1 MAEALQIVCP
11 GCDAVNRVASDR
23 LAADA
28 SKAICGRC
36 KGRLFTGQPVA
47 LDTPERFERHV
58 ARGALPVLVDFWA
71 PWCGPCLQMA
81 PAFAKAAAALEPRV
95 RLAKTNTE
103 AAPTLGARYGI
114 QAIPTMVLFKGG
126 REVARQ
132 SGALQ
137 AAGIV
142 RFAEAHL
149 GN

>member
-1 MAEALQIVCP
+1 MEFGQKTP
-11 GCDAVNRVASDR
+11 G
-23 LAADA
+23 AAACGDVIMHSGTSSYNADVLDA
-28 SKAICGRC
+28 SMNV
-36 KGRLFTGQPVA
+36 PVI
-47 LDTPERFERHV
+47 
-58 ARGALPVLVDFWA
+58 VDFWA

-103 AAPTLGARYGI
+103 AAPTLGVRYGI

-137 AAGIV
+137 TAGIV

-149 GN
+149 GM